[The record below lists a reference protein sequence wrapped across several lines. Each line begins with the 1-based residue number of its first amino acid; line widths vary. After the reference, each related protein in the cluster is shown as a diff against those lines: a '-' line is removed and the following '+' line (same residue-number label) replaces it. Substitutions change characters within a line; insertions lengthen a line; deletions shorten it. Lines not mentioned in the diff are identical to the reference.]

1 MNDRSDG
8 KTTQAGKIMPA
19 CIACGRALHP
29 DEIALT
35 KKLINRGAEEF
46 LCISCLSRKFEVTEE
61 TLRDKIVQ
69 FREMGCTLFS

>member
-1 MNDRSDG
+1 MNKESFSAR
-8 KTTQAGKIMPA
+8 QAGSHLPA
-19 CIACGRALHP
+19 CSVCGRGLHP

-35 KKLINRGAEEF
+35 RKLINRGAREF
-46 LCISCLSRKFEVTEE
+46 MCLTCLSRKFEVPEE